1 MFGGGDGGGDD
12 DARTGPP
19 AHRRSN
25 IRGGDL
31 QFDVTWTSS
40 VEVAV
45 HPDEHVLRQLKG
57 SASPAAARRAAGS
70 GASESDGDPHE
81 DGRERLL
88 MEHFEQLTASFLQQ
102 L

>member
-1 MFGGGDGGGDD
+1 M
-12 DARTGPP
+12 
-19 AHRRSN
+19 
-25 IRGGDL
+25 

-57 SASPAAARRAAGS
+57 SATPAAALRAAVS
-70 GASESDGDPHE
+70 WPSEADGDPGE

-88 MEHFEQLTASFLQQ
+88 REHFEQLTASFLQP